1 MNLRSLD
8 LNLLVIFD
16 GLMTERSITRAAS
29 RIGMTPSAVSHA
41 LRRLRD
47 TFQDPLIE
55 RTPDGMVPTRRGL
68 DLQKRVHGALADIA
82 RAVDQQQVFDPATS
96 ERTFKIRTTDYLV
109 CCLLPRVCTR
119 ARAEAP
125 NATLIIEYIGED
137 GDMREEPGDLLL
149 RLYAGSPDAE
159 HAQYR
164 LLQDR
169 LVVAMRRDHPAAGEP
184 MSLDL
189 FVSVPQV
196 RVSTAAIG
204 ANLVDD
210 KLAKRGLQRRVVLM
224 IPTLAAVMPII
235 EHTDL
240 WAVLPE
246 RWVDVYGN
254 PTRITSAPLPLPEI
268 EFTMDLVWQRRDE
281 PDGGHRWLRE
291 IIQQEFAILYSAPA
305 SQLKHEA
312 DRPDFLDHF
321 PITGRS

>member
-16 GLMTERSITRAAS
+16 ALMTERSITRAAS
-29 RIGMTPSAVSHA
+29 RIGMTPSALSHA

-55 RTPDGMVPTRRGL
+55 RTPDGMVPTRRAL
-68 DLQKRVHGALADIA
+68 DLQQRVHEALADIA
-82 RAVDQQQVFDPATS
+82 RAVDQQLVFDPATS
-96 ERTFKIRTTDYLV
+96 ERTFKIRTTDYLM

-119 ARAEAP
+119 VRAEAP
-125 NATLIIEYIGED
+125 KATLFVEFIGDD
-137 GDMREEPGDLLL
+137 GDMREEPGDLVL
-149 RLYAGSPDAE
+149 RLYADAPDAE
-159 HAQYR
+159 HAQHR

-169 LVVAMRRDHPAAGEP
+169 LVVAMRRDHPAASEP

-196 RVSTAAIG
+196 RVSTAALG

-210 KLAKRGLQRRVVLM
+210 RLAKRGLKRRVVSM

-240 WAVLPE
+240 WAVLPQ
-246 RWVDVYGN
+246 RWVELYGN
-254 PTRITSAPLPLPEI
+254 PKRITSAPLPLPEI
-268 EFTMDLVWQRRDE
+268 EFTIDLVWQRRDE

-291 IIQQEFAILYSAPA
+291 IIQHEFKVLYAAPA
-305 SQLKHEA
+305 SQLNHDG

-321 PITGRS
+321 PIAPPP

>member
-16 GLMTERSITRAAS
+16 ALMTERSITRAAS

-55 RTPDGMVPTRRGL
+55 RTPDGMAPTHRGL

-82 RAVDQQQVFDPATS
+82 RAVDQQLVFDPATS

-119 ARAEAP
+119 VRAEAP
-125 NATLIIEYIGED
+125 NATVIVEYIGD
-137 GDMREEPGDLLL
+137 NGDLREEPGDLVL
-149 RLYAGSPDAE
+149 RLYAGSPDSE
-159 HAQYR
+159 HAQHR

-169 LVVAMRRDHPAAGEP
+169 LVVAMRRDHPAAGQH
-184 MSLDL
+184 MSLDV

-196 RVSTAAIG
+196 RVSIAAIG

-210 KLAKRGLQRRVVLM
+210 ALAKRGLKRRVVSI
-224 IPTLAAVMPII
+224 IPTLAMVMPII

-246 RWVDVYGN
+246 RWVEVYGN
-254 PTRITSAPLPLPEI
+254 PKRIISAPLPLPEI
-268 EFTMDLVWQRRDE
+268 EFTIDLVWQRRDE
-281 PDGGHRWLRE
+281 SDGGHRWLRE
-291 IIQQEFAILYSAPA
+291 IIQQEFAILYTAPA
-305 SQLKHEA
+305 SQLRRDG

-321 PITGRS
+321 PIAVRS

>member
-16 GLMTERSITRAAS
+16 ALMTELSITRAAN

-55 RTPDGMVPTRRGL
+55 RTPEGMVPTRRAL
-68 DLQKRVHGALADIA
+68 YLQEQVHGALADIA
-82 RAVDQQQVFDPATS
+82 RAVDQQLVFDPATS

-109 CCLLPRVCTR
+109 CCLLPRVC
-119 ARAEAP
+119 ARVRIEAP
-125 NATLIIEYIGED
+125 KATLVVEYIGD
-137 GDMREEPGDLLL
+137 GGDLREQPGDLVL
-149 RLYAGSPDAE
+149 RLYAAPPDAE
-159 HAQYR
+159 HSQHR

-169 LVVAMRRDHPAAGEP
+169 LVVAMRRDHPAATQP
-184 MSLDL
+184 MSLEL
-189 FVSVPQV
+189 FVSVPQI

-210 KLAKRGLQRRVVLM
+210 TLAKHGLKRWVALM
-224 IPTLAAVMPII
+224 MPNLAAVMPII

-246 RWVDVYGN
+246 RWAKVYGN
-254 PTRITSAPLPLPEI
+254 PERIVSVPLPLPEI
-268 EFTMDLVWQRRDE
+268 EFTIDLVWQKRDE
-281 PDGGHRWLRE
+281 SNSGHRWLRD
-291 IIQQEFAILYSAPA
+291 IIQQEFEILYAAPA
-305 SQLKHEA
+305 SHLRHDG
-312 DRPDFLDHF
+312 DRPDFLDQF
-321 PITGRS
+321 PIAPPS